1 MIKKLFLLMMLAAG
15 MAANCAGQKLSD
27 LPRVSAAD
35 TGDQFAMVRIVGSS
49 KTTATMSI
57 LKLRDYIRNGMGTVT
72 SVGMNVPSVFS
83 VTPTPITSSGT
94 FALSFNGG
102 QTANRVLATPNGSS
116 GALSLR
122 ALVAADLPAGTGTV
136 TSVSHGDGAPLF
148 TSYVTNA
155 TTTPALTYSVTPSS
169 AHTFYGNSTGGT
181 ALPTFTKVDL
191 SADVTGNLP
200 VSNLNSGT
208 GASSSTYWRGDGTW
222 STAPVTTS
230 NTITFTNKRWTAR
243 VSSATTV
250 SATPSVNTDNYDIVK
265 VTAQAVNITSMTT
278 NLSGTPNDGD
288 IIQFQL
294 TSASGTI
301 TITWG
306 SSFANSSVSAPT
318 SFGTTTATVFF
329 QYHTTSSYGNNKWIC
344 ARSY

>member
-27 LPRVSAAD
+27 LPEVSAPD
-35 TGDQFAMVRIVGSS
+35 TGDHFALVRMVGSS
-49 KTTATMSI
+49 KTTSRMSI

-83 VTPTPITSSGT
+83 VTPTPITGSGT
-94 FALSFNGG
+94 FAIAFNGG
-102 QTANRVLATPNGSS
+102 QTQNRVLASPNGSS
-116 GALSLR
+116 GAVSLR

-155 TTTPALTYSVTPSS
+155 TTTPALTYSITPSN
-169 AHTFYGNSTGGT
+169 AHTFYGNSTGST

-222 STAPVTTS
+222 ASESVTATNS
-230 NTITFTNKRWTAR
+230 ITFTNKRWTDRTSTTA
-243 VSSATTV
+243 TV
-250 SATPSVNTDNYDIVK
+250 SATPSLNTDNVDTRRI
-265 VTAQAVNITSMTT
+265 TAQAINITNMST
-278 NLSGTPNDGD
+278 NLTGTPVEGD
-288 IIQFQL
+288 ILEFDI
-294 TSASGTI
+294 TAASGTI
-301 TITWG
+301 AVTWG
-306 SSFANSSVSAPT
+306 SSFVNTSVSAPI
-318 SFGTTTATVFF
+318 SFGTTTTFVIFKF
-329 QYHTTSSYGNNKWIC
+329 TTSSYGTSKWHC
-344 ARSY
+344 VNYW